1 MAVWQGASL
10 WMLQSESVSA
20 ELHAHAHH
28 AIQITF
34 LLDGRFEVGAGS
46 ENLAGPVVAIASDA
60 PHTFRAHG
68 AVAFLFVDPE
78 SAAGCALTAQL
89 FADRTAANFDSAEA
103 LAALDALKQ
112 CFSAGAGEAELL
124 RLGREIVPTLPAAA
138 VDAALPD
145 PRVVRM
151 MAFAAQNLED
161 KVTLPSAAAHIN
173 LSEGRA
179 RHLFAAHTGLPFKT
193 YILWL
198 RIERA
203 VQLYGSGHSL
213 TEAAHQ
219 AGFADSAHFSR
230 TFRRTFGLPAAAL
243 RFAS

>member
-1 MAVWQGASL
+1 
-10 WMLQSESVSA
+10 MLQSDREA
-20 ELHAHAHH
+20 ADLHAHAHH
-28 AIQITF
+28 AIQVTF
-34 LLDGRFEVGAGS
+34 LLEGAFEVGTAGAS
-46 ENLAGPVVAIASDA
+46 LAGPIVAIASDA

-68 AVAFLFVDPE
+68 AVAFLFIDPE
-78 SAAGCALTAQL
+78 SAAGRALAGQL
-89 FADRTAANFDSAEA
+89 FADRAAVPFVSAEA

-112 CFSAGAGEAELL
+112 CLRAGASEAELL
-124 RLGREIVPTLPAAA
+124 RLGRAIVPALATAASP
-138 VDAALPD
+138 ALPD

-151 MAFAAQNLED
+151 MAFAVRNLED

-193 YILWL
+193 YVLWL

-203 VQLYGSGHSL
+203 VQLYAGGHSL

-243 RFAS
+243 RFEN